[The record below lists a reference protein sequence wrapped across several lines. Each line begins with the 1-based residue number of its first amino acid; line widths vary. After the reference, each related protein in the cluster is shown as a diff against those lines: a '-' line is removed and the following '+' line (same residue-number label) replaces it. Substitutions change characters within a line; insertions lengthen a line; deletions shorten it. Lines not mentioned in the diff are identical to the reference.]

1 MGMVPEEQLLQHK
14 RALRAKQRPI
24 LFISLCYAF
33 IVAWGCAELCTVALV
48 NSATKKKPKCSMASK
63 PAANIAGHGT
73 HSLIKPGY

>member
-14 RALRAKQRPI
+14 RALRAKQRRI
-24 LFISLCYAF
+24 LFISLYYTF

-48 NSATKKKPKCSMASK
+48 NSATKKKPKCSKASK

-73 HSLIKPGY
+73 RSLIKPGH